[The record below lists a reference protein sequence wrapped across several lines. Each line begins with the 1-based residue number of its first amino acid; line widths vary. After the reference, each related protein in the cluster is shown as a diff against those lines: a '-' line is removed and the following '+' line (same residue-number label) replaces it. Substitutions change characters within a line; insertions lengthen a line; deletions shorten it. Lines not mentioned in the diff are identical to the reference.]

1 MAGTL
6 SPATRERI
14 RAASD
19 IVDIIGSYLPLKK
32 AGANFTAL
40 CPFHKEKTPSFNV
53 NPHKQIFHCFGCH
66 KGGDVFTFVKEY
78 ENIGFMDAVRRL
90 AERAKIPLEF
100 DQNPAE
106 QQTRHIKDQ
115 LLQIHEQIT
124 QRWQN
129 CLLNEGTGQIA
140 RDYLTKR
147 GVSSEAVKLF
157 RLGCAPE
164 AWDDTVNWAKSK
176 SHDLALV
183 EKAGLIIHKAE
194 TPDARPETQDPNSQ
208 TPDPRPQTRNF
219 YDRFR
224 GRLMF
229 PICDEQGRVIGF
241 SGRVLS
247 GDEKTAKY
255 VNSPETPIF
264 TKSKVFFGLDK
275 SKRAILDAGFAVVCE
290 GQLDLIACF
299 MAGVQNIVA
308 PQGTAFTADHARII
322 KRYVDEVVLC
332 FDSDEAGQNAAVRSL
347 DHLLASGL
355 AVRVAVVPA
364 PHDPDSFIKANG
376 GDAFRQ
382 LVESAE
388 GFFDY
393 YLNRLC
399 KLDDANSD
407 KGRNAILRGMAEA
420 VHKTGNNVLADKYA
434 QKTALRLGVSPE
446 AVRAEFSKFKVQG
459 SGFKDQESESSEPAP
474 DSEPETPRP
483 STQEFWLLKL
493 LLLHD
498 DLVAWV
504 ALHLDINWISHSLV
518 RQIVEKRLAAQTSE
532 SWKNLAAFLDECESP
547 EMRGLVT
554 EAVAE
559 DRKIPNPDQQLGD
572 VMLKLRN
579 QFLDRQIAASIQR
592 ASPPETSETDRME
605 LLRQQQ
611 ELRQQKRAPLK

>member
-1 MAGTL
+1 MAGTI
-6 SPATRERI
+6 SPATLERI

-19 IVDIIGSYLPLKK
+19 IVDVIGSYLPLKR
-32 AGANFTAL
+32 AGANFVAL

-66 KGGDVFTFVKEY
+66 KGGDVFTFVKEH
-78 ENIGFMDAVRRL
+78 ENIGFVDAVRRL
-90 AERAKIPLEF
+90 ADRAKIPIDF
-100 DQNPAE
+100 DQTPGE
-106 QQTRHIKDQ
+106 QQSRHIKDQ
-115 LLQIHEQIT
+115 LLQIHDQIT

-129 CLLNEGTGQIA
+129 CLLNDAAGQMA
-140 RDYLTKR
+140 RDYLAKR
-147 GVSSEAVKLF
+147 GVSAEAVKLF
-157 RLGCAPE
+157 RVGAAPD

-176 SHDLALV
+176 KYEFAVV
-183 EKAGLIIHKAE
+183 EKAGLIIQRSE
-194 TPDARPETQDPNSQ
+194 ARGQKPEVGSRKSDL
-208 TPDPRPQTRNF
+208 RPPASDLRRY

-275 SKRAILDAGFAVVCE
+275 SKRALLDAGFAVVCE

-299 MAGVQNIVA
+299 MAGVQNVVA
-308 PQGTAFTADHARII
+308 PQGTAFTADHARIL

-355 AVRVAVVPA
+355 AIRVAVVPA

-376 GDAFRQ
+376 GEAFQ
-382 LVESAE
+382 KLITDAE
-388 GFFDY
+388 GYFDY

-399 KLDDANSD
+399 AQNDANSD
-407 KGRNAILRGMAEA
+407 KGRNAILHGMAEA
-420 VHKTGNNVLADKYA
+420 VHKTGNVVLIDKYA
-434 QKTALRLGVSPE
+434 QKAALRLGVSPE
-446 AVRAEFSKFKVQG
+446 AVRAEFKKIPAQ
-459 SGFKDQESESSEPAP
+459 KTASSENEAELAAAEIQ
-474 DSEPETPRP
+474 SSRP
-483 STQEFWLLKL
+483 SPHEFWLLKL

-498 DLVAWV
+498 ELASWA
-504 ALHLDINWISHSLV
+504 ALHLDANWILHPLV
-518 RQIVEKRLAAQTSE
+518 RQIVEQRLDAQTNE
-532 SWKNLAAFLDECESP
+532 SWKNPAAFLDKCETP
-547 EMRGLVT
+547 EMRNLVT

-559 DRKIPNPDQQLGD
+559 DRPIPNPEQQLAD
-572 VMLKLRN
+572 VALRLRN
-579 QFLDRQIAASIQR
+579 QFLDRQIMACVQR
-592 ASPPETSETDRME
+592 AGLPETSETDRME
-605 LLRQQQ
+605 LLHRQQD
-611 ELRQQKRAPLK
+611 LRRQKHAPIQ